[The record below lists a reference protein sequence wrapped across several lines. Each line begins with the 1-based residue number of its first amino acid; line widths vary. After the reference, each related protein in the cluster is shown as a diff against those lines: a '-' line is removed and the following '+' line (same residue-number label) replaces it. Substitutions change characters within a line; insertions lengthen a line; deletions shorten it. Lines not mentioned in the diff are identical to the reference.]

1 MRALFISATFLVV
14 AATGAQ
20 ADEPILGKWR
30 APGGGIV
37 EVTSCGGGGYCAQV
51 ISGRHKGKAAGRM
64 SGNDGTYRGTVT
76 DPRDDK
82 TYSGNA
88 RVSGDV
94 LKLQGCALKV
104 FCKTETWTRT

>member
-1 MRALFISATFLVV
+1 MRTFLISAAFLAL

-20 ADEPILGKWR
+20 AQEPILGKWR

-37 EVTSCGGGGYCAQV
+37 EVTSCGGSFCAQV
-51 ISGRHKGKAAGRM
+51 ISGRHKGKSAGRM

-76 DPRDDK
+76 DPRDDRS
-82 TYSGNA
+82 YSGNA
-88 RVSGDV
+88 AVTGDV

-104 FCKTETWTRT
+104 FCKTQTWTRT